1 MPSRV
6 FASTGRSTREPRKQT
21 PIEEF
26 REKKGLKPATH
37 PLNKGLNLAEAFLN
51 LLDAK
56 ERGLILDLWYE
67 EDEPEYTGVYK
78 RVVQRRKV
86 LTPKAKDLLIVL
98 AKADYQRLKKYAF
111 ESGLEDKWMQAGR
124 RG

>member
-1 MPSRV
+1 
-6 FASTGRSTREPRKQT
+6 
-21 PIEEF
+21 
-26 REKKGLKPATH
+26 
-37 PLNKGLNLAEAFLN
+37 NKGLNLAEAFLN